1 MTCDGLHGSA
11 HSSALRTAPSTLLVM
26 RAGAIGDL
34 ILTMPALAALRE
46 HFPNL
51 RLLLAARADMLPLLT
66 GSAVDDVIPFD
77 SLLLSPLFTSGAEF
91 SNDLRA
97 KLGTLELAVL
107 WLPERPART
116 VGNSLK
122 RLGAARLLDAD
133 PLPYGK
139 HAADHLLDTLA
150 PLGIHRVQEPTPM
163 LTLPDSARED
173 EGWQSLGIG
182 TAARVVALHVGSG
195 GEAKRWP
202 VSCFVELARLLA
214 EMPDTVVLLIRG
226 PAEEETPAL
235 TNLGSPRII
244 RLASPSLTALAT
256 ILTHCALYVGNDSG
270 ITHLAAALGLPTV
283 ALFGPTD
290 PAIWGP
296 RGRNVT
302 IVRSPDTRMSSLE
315 VVGVWQTVL
324 NEWQASGKDRG

>member
-1 MTCDGLHGSA
+1 
-11 HSSALRTAPSTLLVM
+11 M

-34 ILTMPALAALRE
+34 ILTLPALAALRE

-51 RLLLAARADMLPLLT
+51 RLLLAARADMLPLLI

-91 SNDLRA
+91 SKELRA
-97 KLGTLELAVL
+97 KLGTLELAML
-107 WLPERPART
+107 WLPERPARI
-116 VGNSLK
+116 VGDSLK
-122 RLGAARLLDAD
+122 RLGAVRVLDAD
-133 PLPYGK
+133 PLPAGK

-150 PLGIHRVQEPTPM
+150 PLGIPRVQEPAPL
-163 LTLPDSARED
+163 LTLPDTARED
-173 EGWQSLGIG
+173 AAWQTLGIG

-202 VSCFVELARLLA
+202 VSYFVELARLLA

-226 PAEEETPAL
+226 PAEEETAEL
-235 TNLGSPRII
+235 DSASPRII
-244 RLASPSLTALAT
+244 HLMSPSLTALAT

-296 RGRNVT
+296 ADHT
-302 IVRSPDTRMSSLE
+302 
-315 VVGVWQTVL
+315 
-324 NEWQASGKDRG
+324 